1 MLRPT
6 LRISPF
12 LFMLAGCKVSASASA
27 TVSAEDIELDVDARV
42 EADAPAFARV
52 TIRKQGDE
60 LVQQGGQ
67 INFAYDAATLEGEQT
82 FATLQAFAD
91 TLTQFPEVAL
101 RIEGHTDSR
110 GSDSRNRELSQRRAE
125 AVRDWL
131 IEHGIAAERLEALG
145 RGEDSAKV
153 AEPPECHNKKAETA
167 AEWCEERVWSQNR
180 RSEFR
185 IVKGGETLPDGEL
198 ANADDEVGPAPENIA
213 HDQSGPGFWPGFYI
227 YASPAFF
234 TTPIA
239 TRDEI
244 LSRRIS
250 YRWGLGAGYLWR
262 RQRFMAAL
270 GLGFS
275 HVPVNIRPGNQRCAE
290 LGCFTAN
297 DLLIDAELRIGGGGP
312 RVVGY
317 ALLAPGLA
325 LGISQDV
332 VGRYATPGFGL
343 DLGVGVWGLVWRG
356 LFLGGEALV
365 TPTVYAGSVTNFH
378 ASTTHVGFA
387 LRFLAGWHFGWR
399 AR

>member
-1 MLRPT
+1 
-6 LRISPF
+6 
-12 LFMLAGCKVSASASA
+12 MLAGCKVSASASA
-27 TVSAEDIELDVDARV
+27 TITADDVELDARV
-42 EADAPAFARV
+42 DADSAVLRV

-60 LVQQGGQ
+60 LVQEGGQ
-67 INFAYDAATLEGEQT
+67 INFGYDAATLEGEQT
-82 FATLQAFAD
+82 FTTLQAFAD
-91 TLTQFPEVAL
+91 TLTQFPEVAV

-145 RGEDSAKV
+145 RGEDSAKIP
-153 AEPPECHNKKAETA
+153 EPPECHNKKADTA
-167 AEWCEERVWSQNR
+167 ADWCEEKVWSNNR

-198 ANADDEVGPAPENIA
+198 VNPERAPVSPEPDDVARDEG
-213 HDQSGPGFWPGFYI
+213 SPGFWPGIYI
-227 YASPAFF
+227 YASPALF

-244 LSRRIS
+244 LTRQLS

-262 RQRFMAAL
+262 RQRFVAAL

-275 HVPVNIRPGNQRCAE
+275 HVPVRFRPTSQRCTT
-290 LGCFTAN
+290 LGCISAN
-297 DLLIDAELRIGGGGP
+297 DLLIDAELRIGGGAP
-312 RVVGY
+312 RLIGY
-317 ALLAPGLA
+317 ALIAPGLA
-325 LGISQDV
+325 LGISNDSA
-332 VGRYATPGFGL
+332 GRYVTPGFGL
-343 DLGVGVWGLVWRG
+343 DLGAGLWGLVWRG

-365 TPTVYAGSVTNFH
+365 TPTIYAGSVTNFH

-399 AR
+399 PRE

>member
-1 MLRPT
+1 ML
-6 LRISPF
+6 F
-12 LFMLAGCKVSASASA
+12 VLAGCKVSASASA
-27 TVSAEDIELDVDARV
+27 TLDAGGVELSGEEIELDARLEVDSAAV
-42 EADAPAFARV
+42 VRV

-91 TLTQFPEVAL
+91 TLTQFPEVAV

-131 IEHGIAAERLEALG
+131 IEHGIAADRLEALG
-145 RGEDSAKV
+145 RGEDSPKV
-153 AEPPECHNKKAETA
+153 AEPRECHNKKAETA
-167 AEWCEERVWSQNR
+167 AEWCEERVWSSNR

-185 IVKGGETLPDGEL
+185 IVKGGETLPDGEI
-198 ANADDEVGPAPENIA
+198 ATSDDGGPE
-213 HDQSGPGFWPGFYI
+213 DQVALDGRGPGFWPGLYI
-227 YASPAFF
+227 YASPALF

-239 TRDEI
+239 TSDEI
-244 LSRRIS
+244 LTRRIS
-250 YRWGLGAGYLWR
+250 YRWGLGLGYLWR
-262 RQRFMAAL
+262 RDRFMAAL

-275 HVPVNIRPGNQRCAE
+275 HVPVSLRPNSGRCAE
-290 LGCFTAN
+290 LGCFSAH
-297 DLLIDAELRIGGGGP
+297 DLLLDAELRIGGGGP

-325 LGISQDV
+325 LGVSQDE
-332 VGRYATPGFGL
+332 VGRQLTPGFGL
-343 DLGVGVWGLVWRG
+343 DFGVGVWGLVWRG

-387 LRFLAGWHFGWR
+387 LRLLVGWHFGWR
-399 AR
+399 PR

>member
-1 MLRPT
+1 ML
-6 LRISPF
+6 F
-12 LFMLAGCKVSASASA
+12 LLAGCKVSATASA
-27 TVSAEDIELDVDARV
+27 TLNAEEIELDARIDADSTV
-42 EADAPAFARV
+42 QADSAVLRV

-60 LVQQGGQ
+60 LVQEGGQ

-82 FATLQAFAD
+82 FETLQAFAN
-91 TLTQFPEVAL
+91 TLEQFPEVAV

-110 GSDSRNRELSQRRAE
+110 GSESRNRELSQRRAE

-153 AEPPECHNKKAETA
+153 PEPRECHNKKADTA

-185 IVKGGETLPDGEL
+185 IVKGGDTLPDGEL
-198 ANADDEVGPAPENIA
+198 SNTSEPADAKPEKIA
-213 HDQSGPGFWPGFYI
+213 QDQRGPGFWPGFYI
-227 YASPAFF
+227 YASPALF

-244 LSRRIS
+244 LTRKIS

-262 RQRFMAAL
+262 RERFVAAL

-275 HVPVNIRPGNQRCAE
+275 HVPVNIRPGSRRCQDV
-290 LGCFTAN
+290 GCFTAN
-297 DLLIDAELRIGGGGP
+297 DLLLDAELRIGGGGK
-312 RVVGY
+312 RVIGY
-317 ALLAPGLA
+317 GMLAPGLA
-325 LGISQDV
+325 LGISQDSN
-332 VGRYATPGFGL
+332 GRYTTPGFGL

-365 TPTVYAGSVTNFH
+365 TPTFYAGGVTNFH

-399 AR
+399 GR